1 MNIVFINSIGK
12 NKWGGGEKW
21 MIMAASGLIS
31 LGHNV
36 VAICRKKSRLAQ
48 KAKQQQIHVKEIDNN
63 SDLDF
68 IACIKFC
75 RFFKSFNPDVII
87 GCQNK
92 DWRVASLA
100 LKIIGSEAKVYAR
113 QGLQQLK
120 NKWWYKWSVKTFCHG
135 IITNTYS
142 IKEVY
147 DSFLPVDRD
156 FVKVLYNGVEEV
168 PHNIPAFDYSQYLP
182 PDEKKPLIILS
193 VGRLAQQKGF
203 KHLVDAAAK
212 IIKKYPHV
220 YFFLAG
226 KGKLEAK
233 LRSQINQLGI
243 KTNFILLGF
252 FDDIHPL
259 LKNADIFVFSSLYE
273 GMPNAILE
281 AMAHGLP
288 IVSTNV
294 NGVGE
299 LIKNGINGFTVKPAN
314 YSEMAK
320 TLEYVINNI
329 KEIKK
334 NSRKSSQ
341 FVYKKFSVLEM
352 VRKLEKIISSK
363 YYL

>member
-147 DSFLPVDRD
+147 DSFLPVEPD
-156 FVKVLYNGVEEV
+156 FVKVVYNGVEEI
-168 PHNIPAFDYSQYLP
+168 PQNIEPFDYSRYLP
-182 PDEKKPLIILS
+182 ANEKNPLIILTT
-193 VGRLAQQKGF
+193 GRLAKQKGF
-203 KHLVDAAAK
+203 KYLIDAAAQ
-212 IIKKYPHV
+212 IIKKHSNA

-226 KGKLEAK
+226 QGKLEKK
-233 LRSQINQLGI
+233 LKRQINQLGI
-243 KTNFILLGF
+243 SKNFILLGF
-252 FDDIHPL
+252 FDNIHPL
-259 LKNADIFVFSSLYE
+259 LEGADVFVFSSLYE
-273 GMPNAILE
+273 GMPNAVLE
-281 AMAHGLP
+281 AMAHGLVV
-288 IVSTNV
+288 VSTNV
-294 NGVGE
+294 NGISEIIHPGVNGYTVNPENTQE
-299 LIKNGINGFTVKPAN
+299 LFLA
-314 YSEMAK
+314 
-320 TLEYVINNI
+320 LENVIN
-329 KEIKK
+329 K
-334 NSRKSSQ
+334 RKDIFQIGQKAKQ
-341 FVYKKFSVLEM
+341 FVSQSFPIQGMVKKLDELLCDDFL
-352 VRKLEKIISSK
+352 R
-363 YYL
+363 